1 MKFKAKG
8 VRISGHGSA
17 VSNFSLMNAEL
28 RADTA
33 FWVEDRLGI
42 KTRRHLQ
49 PDESLMT
56 LVERAASNALE
67 MSKLGV
73 EELDAII
80 VATSTPDFINPS
92 MASILHGR
100 LGANQDCMSFD
111 IQAVCAGFVYALGT
125 VASYI
130 AAGAGQKFLVVGA
143 DQFSRITDFDNRNC
157 VFFGDAAGAM
167 IIEATA
173 GDSYLNVE
181 LNTEGKGWESFHTP
195 STTRTFKMES
205 SEVAKSANVKLP
217 ASIRSICESSGISID
232 EIAWFVTHQPSK
244 PVLDSLEAEL
254 RIKPGRLLRN
264 IEHRGNTAGA
274 TIPLL
279 FSEMDVLSRAKS
291 GDYICFSAIG
301 SGWVWGSAILK
312 WE

>member
-17 VSNFSLMNAEL
+17 VSNFSLTNAEL

-33 FWVEDRLGI
+33 VWVEDRLGI
-42 KTRRHLQ
+42 KARRHLQ

-56 LVERAASNALE
+56 LVERAASTALE
-67 MSKLGV
+67 MSNLRVG
-73 EELDAII
+73 ELDAII

-100 LGANQDCMSFD
+100 LGANQDCVSFD

-143 DQFSRITDFDNRNC
+143 DQFSRITDFEDRNC

-167 IIEATA
+167 VIEATS

-181 LNTEGKGWESFHTP
+181 LNSDGKGWESFHTP
-195 STTRTFKMES
+195 TNSRKFSMQAS
-205 SEVAKSANVKLP
+205 DVALNATAKLP
-217 ASIRSICESSGISID
+217 ESVRSISKYSGITTDQID
-232 EIAWFVTHQPSK
+232 WFVTHQPSK
-244 PVLDSLEAEL
+244 PVLDSLEEEL
-254 RIKPGRLLRN
+254 KIKPGRLLRN
-264 IEHRGNTAGA
+264 IEYRGNTAGA